1 MAARR
6 AALPGSKTV
15 TEALAALSRIG
26 LVPVVTIKSPRDA
39 APLAGALLDGGIG
52 CAEIT
57 FRTPAAAEAI
67 AGINSACR
75 ELLVGAGTVLTVEQ
89 AEQATKAGAH
99 YVVAPGFDPA
109 VVGWCQE
116 HGVPVLPGA
125 ATPTEIS
132 MALTSGLSLLKFFP
146 AEAMGGVR
154 ALQALSAP
162 FAGVRFIPTGG
173 ITAAN
178 LPRYL
183 ALPNVAAC
191 GGSWM
196 VKEDMIASG
205 KFTEIARLSR
215 EARAIVGQVRGEPE
229 VNR

>member
-1 MAARR
+1 MA
-6 AALPGSKTV
+6 
-15 TEALAALSRIG
+15 EALAALSRIG
-26 LVPVVTIKSPRDA
+26 LVPVITIESPRDA
-39 APLAGALLDGGIG
+39 VPLAEALLDGGIA
-52 CAEIT
+52 CAEVT
-57 FRTPAAAEAI
+57 FRTPAAGEAI
-67 AGINSACR
+67 HGISSTCG

-89 AEQATKAGAH
+89 AEQATQAGAQ

-116 HGVPVLPGA
+116 RNVPVIPGV

-132 MALTSGLSLLKFFP
+132 MAVARGLSLLKFFP
-146 AEAMGGVR
+146 AEAMGGVQ

-173 ITAAN
+173 ITVAN
-178 LPRYL
+178 LPQYL

-196 VKEDMIASG
+196 AKEGMISAG
-205 KFTEIARLSR
+205 RFAEIARLSR
-215 EARAIVGQVRGEPE
+215 QARAIVHQVRGQPE
-229 VNR
+229 VNQ

>member
-1 MAARR
+1 MA
-6 AALPGSKTV
+6 
-15 TEALAALSRIG
+15 EALAALCRIG
-26 LVPVVTIKSPRDA
+26 LVPVITIESPRDA
-39 APLAGALLDGGIG
+39 VPLAEALLDGGIG
-52 CAEIT
+52 CAEVT
-57 FRTPAAAEAI
+57 FRTPSAAETI
-67 AGINSACR
+67 HEISSTCG

-89 AEQATKAGAH
+89 AERATQAGAQ

-116 HGVPVLPGA
+116 RNVPVIPGV

-132 MALTSGLSLLKFFP
+132 MALARGLSLLKFFP
-146 AEAMGGVR
+146 AEALGGVQMLR
-154 ALQALSAP
+154 ALSAP

-178 LPRYL
+178 LPQYL

-196 VKEDMIASG
+196 VKESMISAGKFAEIAS
-205 KFTEIARLSR
+205 LSR
-215 EARAIVGQVRGEPE
+215 HARAIVHQVRGEPE
-229 VNR
+229 VDQ

>member
-1 MAARR
+1 MAE
-6 AALPGSKTV
+6 V
-15 TEALAALSRIG
+15 LAALSRTG
-26 LVPVVTIKSPRDA
+26 LVPVITIENPDDA
-39 APLAGALLDGGIG
+39 VPLAEALLDGGIG
-52 CAEIT
+52 CAEVT

-67 AGINSACR
+67 AGISSTCR
-75 ELLVGAGTVLTVEQ
+75 ELLTGAGTVLTVEQ
-89 AEQATKAGAH
+89 AEQATQAGAQ

-116 HGVPVLPGA
+116 RNVPVIPGA

-132 MALTSGLSLLKFFP
+132 MALARGLDLVKFFP
-146 AEAMGGVR
+146 AEAMGGVQMLR
-154 ALQALSAP
+154 ALSAP

-173 ITAAN
+173 VTAAN
-178 LPRYL
+178 LPQYL

-196 VKEDMIASG
+196 AKEDMISAG
-205 KFTEIARLSR
+205 KFTEITHLSR
-215 EARAIVGQVRGEPE
+215 QARAIVGRVRGEPE

>member
-1 MAARR
+1 MA
-6 AALPGSKTV
+6 
-15 TEALAALSRIG
+15 EALAALSRIG
-26 LVPVVTIKSPRDA
+26 LVPVITIESPRDA
-39 APLAGALLDGGIG
+39 VPLAEALLDGGIA
-52 CAEIT
+52 CAEVT
-57 FRTPAAAEAI
+57 FRTPAAGEAI
-67 AGINSACR
+67 HGISSTCG

-89 AEQATKAGAH
+89 AEQATQAGAQ

-116 HGVPVLPGA
+116 RNVPVIPGV

-132 MALTSGLSLLKFFP
+132 MAVARGLSLLKFFP
-146 AEAMGGVR
+146 AEAMGGVQ

-173 ITAAN
+173 ITVAN
-178 LPRYL
+178 LPQYL

-196 VKEDMIASG
+196 AKEGMISAG
-205 KFTEIARLSR
+205 RFAEIARLSR
-215 EARAIVGQVRGEPE
+215 QARAIVHQIRGEPE
-229 VNR
+229 VNQ

>member
-1 MAARR
+1 MA
-6 AALPGSKTV
+6 
-15 TEALAALSRIG
+15 EALATLSRVG
-26 LVPVVTIKSPRDA
+26 LVPVITIESPHDA
-39 APLAGALLDGGIG
+39 VPLARALLDGGIG
-52 CAEIT
+52 CAEVT

-67 AGINSACR
+67 AGISSACR

-89 AEQATKAGAH
+89 AEQATRAGAQ
-99 YVVAPGFDPA
+99 YVVAPGLDPA
-109 VVGWCQE
+109 VVDWCQE
-116 HGVPVLPGA
+116 RNVPVLPGVV
-125 ATPTEIS
+125 TPTEIS
-132 MALTSGLSLLKFFP
+132 MALAKGLDLLKFFP

-154 ALQALSAP
+154 TLQALSAP

-178 LPRYL
+178 LPQYL

-196 VKEDMIASG
+196 AREDMISAG
-205 KFTEIARLSR
+205 KFAEITRLSR
-215 EARAIVGQVRGEPE
+215 QARDIVARVRGEPE

>member
-1 MAARR
+1 MA
-6 AALPGSKTV
+6 
-15 TEALAALSRIG
+15 EALAALSRIG
-26 LVPVVTIKSPRDA
+26 LVPVITIRSPRDA
-39 APLAGALLDGGIG
+39 VPLAEALLDGGIG
-52 CAEIT
+52 CAEVT
-57 FRTPAAAEAI
+57 FRTPAAGEAI
-67 AGINSACR
+67 QGISSTCG

-89 AEQATKAGAH
+89 AEQATQAGAQ

-116 HGVPVLPGA
+116 RNVPVIPGV

-132 MALTSGLSLLKFFP
+132 MALARGLSLLKFFP
-146 AEAMGGVR
+146 AEPMGGVR
-154 ALQALSAP
+154 TLQALAAP
-162 FAGVRFIPTGG
+162 FAGVQFIPTGG

-196 VKEDMIASG
+196 ANGGMISAGKFAEIAS
-205 KFTEIARLSR
+205 LSR
-215 EARAIVGQVRGEPE
+215 QARAIVRQVRGEPE
-229 VNR
+229 VDQ